1 MKKYFPIL
9 AFAAVALASLA
20 MAGFAYLAA
29 EEATRIKFE
38 ATADD
43 ALNRIE
49 SRVGLHLSLLRETDA
64 FMTARG
70 GQVSGGEFKTY
81 FDALQVDKN
90 FEGLRALGLIG
101 MARPGDEA
109 LLERAITER
118 LGVEKPIYPP
128 ATDGEWR
135 MPVLL
140 VEPLDRVKLTGV
152 GYDMFSDPLRREA
165 ILAAIETG
173 EPRATGRVLLGQQA
187 GSETAPGF
195 LLFSTLERP
204 GAPKG
209 QPLGTVF
216 AAFRTHELLKSAL
229 DKFPAL
235 PVHAEV
241 FDGANDPANLLFR
254 SDIAA
259 ADMDFT
265 ATRQLLVAG
274 RPWTVEFRPTADF
287 TRPSSPAIPVLL
299 GLFGLMLA
307 AAIALLQR
315 YQARAYEA
323 ASTLQENAEKSL
335 LEKDLMLQ
343 EMKHRIKNSI
353 TRVLAIARQTAAG
366 AKDIGEFS
374 ESFSARLQAMAASQD
389 MLTRSR
395 WQKADLGELLRIE
408 LAQAFGKELP
418 DGMLDWS
425 QGPALRDDDAGARAD
440 LSRTGHQRAEIWR
453 GRQFVG
459 CAKGGVAG
467 SEPRKHAVAFM
478 ARDEQCCRDAAGKAG
493 LRYQADRHEHHA
505 RTEGHDPPRLSRG
518 RVAYRHRDTVGR
530 RSARWQQQLRTSVA
544 WKRRKATPALCR
556 GSLSIV

>member
-1 MKKYFPIL
+1 M
-9 AFAAVALASLA
+9 
-20 MAGFAYLAA
+20 
-29 EEATRIKFE
+29 
-38 ATADD
+38 
-43 ALNRIE
+43 
-49 SRVGLHLSLLRETDA
+49 
-64 FMTARG
+64 
-70 GQVSGGEFKTY
+70 
-81 FDALQVDKN
+81 
-90 FEGLRALGLIG
+90 
-101 MARPGDEA
+101 
-109 LLERAITER
+109 LEREITER
-118 LGVEKPIYPP
+118 LGVEKPIFPP

-140 VEPLDRVKLTGV
+140 VEPLDRVKLTGI

-165 ILAAIETG
+165 ILASIETG

-195 LLFSTLERP
+195 LLFSTVEPP

-209 QPLGTVF
+209 QSLGTVF

-235 PVHAEV
+235 PVHADV
-241 FDGANDPANLLFR
+241 FDGANDSANLLFR

-287 TRPSSPAIPVLL
+287 TRPSSPAIPVIL
-299 GLFGLMLA
+299 GLFGLLLA

-353 TRVLAIARQTAAG
+353 TRVLAIARQTATG

-395 WQKADLGELLRIE
+395 WQKADLDELLRIE
-408 LAQAFGKELP
+408 LAQVFGKELP
-418 DGMLDWS
+418 DGMLN
-425 QGPALRDDDAGARAD
+425 GPKVLLSETMTQALGLTFHELATNALKYGEVGNSSDALRVEWQVQNQGSMLSLSWRETSSAAVTPPERLGFGTKLIDMNITRELKGTIRRDYRAD
-440 LSRTGHQRAEIWR
+440 GLHIDIEIPL
-453 GRQFVG
+453 GAFPLVG
-459 CAKGGVAG
+459 N
-467 SEPRKHAVAFM
+467 SN
-478 ARDEQCCRDAAGKAG
+478 
-493 LRYQADRHEHHA
+493 
-505 RTEGHDPPRLSRG
+505 
-518 RVAYRHRDTVGR
+518 
-530 RSARWQQQLRTSVA
+530 
-544 WKRRKATPALCR
+544 
-556 GSLSIV
+556 

>member
-1 MKKYFPIL
+1 LKKYFPIV

-49 SRVGLHLSLLRETDA
+49 SRVGLHLSLLRDTDA
-64 FMTARG
+64 FFTARA
-70 GQVSGGEFKTY
+70 GQVSGSEFKTY

-90 FEGLRALGLIG
+90 LEGLRGLGLLG
-101 MARPGDEA
+101 MARPGEEA

-118 LGVEKPIYPP
+118 LHVEKPIYPR
-128 ATDGEWR
+128 ALDGEWR

-140 VEPLDRVKLTGV
+140 VEPLDRIKLTGI

-165 ILAAIETG
+165 ILATIETG
-173 EPRATGRVLLGQQA
+173 EPRATGRVMLGQQA
-187 GSETAPGF
+187 GGEVTPGF

-204 GAPKG
+204 GATDSR
-209 QPLGTVF
+209 PLGTVF
-216 AAFRTHELLKSAL
+216 AAFRTQELLKAVL
-229 DKFPAL
+229 DKFPQL

-241 FDGANDPANLLFR
+241 FDGANDTANLLFR
-254 SDIAA
+254 SAAAA
-259 ADMDFT
+259 ADTDLAT
-265 ATRQLLVAG
+265 TRQLLVAG
-274 RPWTVEFRPTADF
+274 RPWTIEFRPTAEF

-299 GLFGLMLA
+299 GMFGLMLA

-366 AKDIGEFS
+366 AKDIGEFQD
-374 ESFSARLQAMAASQD
+374 SFSARLQAMAASQD

-418 DGMLDWS
+418 EGMLNGPKVLLSETMTQALGLTFHELATNALKYGEVGNSSDALKVEWQVRN
-425 QGPALRDDDAGARAD
+425 QGSVLSLSWRETSSTAVTPPEKPGFGTRLIDMNITRELKGTIRRDYRAD
-440 LSRTGHQRAEIWR
+440 GLHIEIEIPLS
-453 GRQFVG
+453 
-459 CAKGGVAG
+459 
-467 SEPRKHAVAFM
+467 AVPL
-478 ARDEQCCRDAAGKAG
+478 DGGKAG
-493 LRYQADRHEHHA
+493 
-505 RTEGHDPPRLSRG
+505 
-518 RVAYRHRDTVGR
+518 
-530 RSARWQQQLRTSVA
+530 
-544 WKRRKATPALCR
+544 
-556 GSLSIV
+556 